1 MDIYTILWSRGGSHD
16 GVDWDDEQ
24 TVTFDAGLKVTTI
37 HPGAGNHGVFSD
49 IADRMLMDE
58 AQDWIENEGYDE
70 AKSLLTGPRLPYNR
84 GIE

>member
-1 MDIYTILWSRGGSHD
+1 MNIYTILWSRGGSHD

-24 TVTFDAGLKVTTI
+24 TVTFDAGLKVTAI

-70 AKSLLTGPRLPYNR
+70 AKSLLTGPPTAL
-84 GIE
+84 